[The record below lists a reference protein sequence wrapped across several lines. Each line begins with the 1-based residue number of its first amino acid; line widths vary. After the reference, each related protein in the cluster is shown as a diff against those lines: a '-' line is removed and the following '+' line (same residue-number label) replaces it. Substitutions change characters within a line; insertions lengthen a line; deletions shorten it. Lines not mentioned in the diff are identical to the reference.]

1 MNSKGGGILFPS
13 KLKTWEEQKGD
24 KPPVQ
29 WELPWPPPAVVAEGI
44 AIQISLR
51 KSKSKHR
58 ERQLLVA
65 EKLCA
70 SWFPELRKG
79 EAERKLGSSFS
90 ISWNG
95 PTFVFLCLKTKS
107 ASTQNWPTFWTQAF
121 LPLSITNQLQGQ
133 TTLLPLGSEF
143 PGRRAGFR
151 TGKHRQLKASG
162 SGLLQNWKNIA
173 LISYLVW
180 NRSRVSSLGSCLGGT
195 YFSFKA
201 GWLERTQESATE
213 QGGGGCVERPTP
225 PARKISIHS
234 SIRTAAS
241 TLISPF
247 WDQLHP

>member
-1 MNSKGGGILFPS
+1 MWLSCFPTSISPAWCCSLTDYLAALFVVLSDISNPFRNKTGDMNSKGGGILFPS

-162 SGLLQNWKNIA
+162 SGLLQNWKNLLWFPI
-173 LISYLVW
+173 
-180 NRSRVSSLGSCLGGT
+180 
-195 YFSFKA
+195 
-201 GWLERTQESATE
+201 
-213 QGGGGCVERPTP
+213 
-225 PARKISIHS
+225 
-234 SIRTAAS
+234 
-241 TLISPF
+241 
-247 WDQLHP
+247 